1 MATMRISSYL
11 SGLEIFE
18 VAARMESFK
27 LAAEELFLSPSAVSQ
42 AIRKLE
48 EDLNVELFSRQGR
61 ALALTADGRML
72 LQAVEKGLREIRD
85 GIRGVTAADEGLVR
99 IYSSPTFCS
108 KIINPALQ
116 NYMKTSD
123 ESVSFAVISE
133 YIPHTDRFRE
143 FDIAVLY
150 GESFMEKKGVERLG
164 INTLMP
170 YCAPALAK
178 KIRHPRDVLKFPL
191 IFNDN
196 QEVDWADWF
205 RVNGIEDFNFRNAIH
220 FNSGIQAIQ
229 SAKEGMG
236 FYVECERIVKYE
248 VETGLLVSPFQGKAE
263 PVLRH
268 LYSMFVAKNKS
279 QHKTIQ
285 DLVAV
290 IERAYGQVS
299 EHATL

>member
-1 MATMRISSYL
+1 MRISSYL
-11 SGLEIFE
+11 SGLEVFE
-18 VAARMESFK
+18 VAAKLESFK

-48 EDLNVELFSRQGR
+48 EDLNIELFSRQGR
-61 ALALTADGRML
+61 SLTLTADGRL
-72 LQAVEKGLREIRD
+72 LLAGVEKGLREIRD
-85 GIRGVTAADEGLVR
+85 SIRGVTAADESLVR

-116 NYMKTSD
+116 NYLKAMD
-123 ESVSFAVISE
+123 ETVSFAVISE
-133 YIPHTDRFRE
+133 HIPNTDRFRE

-150 GESFMEKKGVERLG
+150 GESFMEKKNVRKLGV
-164 INTLMP
+164 NSLMP
-170 YCAPALAK
+170 YCSPSLAK
-178 KIRHPRDVLKFPL
+178 KIHSPRDVLKYPL

-196 QEVDWADWF
+196 QEVDWEDWF
-205 RVNGIEDFNFRNAIH
+205 RVNGVDDVSFGNVIH

-236 FYVECERIVKYE
+236 FYVECARIVQHE
-248 VETGLLVSPFQGKAE
+248 VTAGLLVSPFEGRAV

-268 LYSMFVAKNKS
+268 LYSIYVARNKARN
-279 QHKTIQ
+279 KTIQ

-290 IERAYGQVS
+290 IETAYDQHVPS
-299 EHATL
+299 V

>member
-61 ALALTADGRML
+61 ALALTADGRL
-72 LQAVEKGLREIRD
+72 LLNGVEKGLREIRD
-85 GIRGVTAADEGLVR
+85 SIRGVTAADEHLVR

-108 KIINPALQ
+108 KIINPVLQ
-116 NYMKTSD
+116 NYMKATE

-133 YIPHTDRFRE
+133 YIPNTDRFRE

-164 INTLMP
+164 INRLMP
-170 YCAPALAK
+170 YCAPILAN
-178 KIRHPRDVLKFPL
+178 KIRSPRDVLKYPL

-205 RVNGIEDFNFRNAIH
+205 KANGVEDFNFRNAIH

-236 FYVECERIVKYE
+236 FYVECERIVQHE
-248 VETGLLVSPFQGKAE
+248 VEMGLLVSPFQDKAE

-268 LYSMFVAKNKS
+268 LYSMYVAKNKAK
-279 QHKTIQ
+279 HKTIQ
-285 DLVAV
+285 ELVMV
-290 IERAYGQVS
+290 IEAAYGQLAAPL
-299 EHATL
+299 E